1 MKRGLSDD
9 VARPLVTTTATIE
22 AFDQL
27 IRTSK
32 LG

>member
-9 VARPLVTTTATIE
+9 VARPLVTTTAIE

-27 IRTSK
+27 IRS
-32 LG
+32 